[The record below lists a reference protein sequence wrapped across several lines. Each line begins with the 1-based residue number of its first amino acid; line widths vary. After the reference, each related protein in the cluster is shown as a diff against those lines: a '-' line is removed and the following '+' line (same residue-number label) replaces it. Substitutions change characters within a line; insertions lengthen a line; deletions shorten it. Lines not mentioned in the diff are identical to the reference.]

1 MNLQWQSGVIL
12 RQRFPGCLEKRLL
25 YAVFRRSWMVPSE
38 NQKRAFDN
46 GTEAFQTDSLLSHT
60 QVNFRQ
66 RAVGLVFAVGA
77 ASFGS

>member
-1 MNLQWQSGVIL
+1 
-12 RQRFPGCLEKRLL
+12 
-25 YAVFRRSWMVPSE
+25 MVPSE